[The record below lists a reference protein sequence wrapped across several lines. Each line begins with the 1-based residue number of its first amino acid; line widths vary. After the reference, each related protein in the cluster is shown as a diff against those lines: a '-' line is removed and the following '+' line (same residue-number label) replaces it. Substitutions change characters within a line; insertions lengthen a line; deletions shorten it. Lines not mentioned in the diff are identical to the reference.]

1 MINYLL
7 IIMMKKSLFFT
18 LLCFFVQSAYSQCSD
33 FQITVDKTSVCAPDI
48 VRFQISNSIAG
59 SSYEWDVGNGTVYGS
74 DTLYSLFT
82 TEGVVNARVKITLP
96 SGKTCVVVQKA
107 ILIVNDVPKPK
118 FTSSR
123 VLLCQGPDSIL
134 LTDITLNSASRSWVV
149 DGSNYGNTSNAI
161 EHRFVNAGPKRVSLV
176 VVDSNGC
183 QGVAEFID
191 TIKVY
196 KNPNFAFTSSQTSGC
211 VPSTIDFNLTKDP
224 DLAPF
229 TKNFLWTFDEDP
241 TDTTST
247 ATALSR
253 IYPKSGAYS
262 VKLEVAVSNNCKY
275 EIDKKDYIQLG
286 DTVPIDLL
294 SGALNSCK
302 NDIIDIYQANDTL
315 TGSLSWTFS
324 GLPHEISNITND
336 SASLKVLSSGNLDV
350 VLDYTQN
357 GCKTTKEF
365 LNFISVQEVKARF
378 SSPNRYSCSVPHTV
392 NLINSSD
399 TLDASSLLYNWKIID
414 DGAITFSSTQENP
427 NFTFNTLP
435 AQYDVELSIVG
446 DNGCTETLRRNNY
459 IYQDSLNLQ
468 FTVSP
473 KFGCVGQE
481 IQISNNTR
489 QSSYLGPDNF
499 KWYFFDKDG
508 STILDS
514 SNLFAPVITYADTG
528 FYDICVV
535 GYNSLGCTD
544 TLRLNNVVEI
554 ITSDLKYAV
563 SDTIFCA
570 SDNII
575 LTGSSTPSKV
585 DYDYIWK
592 FTQAPGVNTRSQ
604 LSYTH
609 KGSLVNAKIP
619 VIGTYEAVVT
629 HSISGGCLTS
639 DTFQVHSNGILGRIL
654 SDSLS
659 GCAPLD
665 VNPTLLKYDNKFEGH
680 SDTSLSYQWTT
691 SSNSGVL
698 LKDTFTDKPSLTF
711 TENGDFIVSL
721 VAKNSAGCIFNG
733 SSNKI
738 MTGVR
743 AGISIADNLVCFGD
757 SIDAVDHSYNG
768 VTGVYWSIVPNVPH
782 SVSIVG
788 DNGINVAVESPGSY
802 YLQQIVTNEGK
813 CSDTTTQEFEII
825 QVKASFNA
833 VDTFLKC
840 APIYAEFESTSLDA
854 DTLIWNFGIGDN
866 FKTTRSNAGYI
877 YQRNSG
883 WIEGFDISLIAKNA
897 EGCSDTFVQ
906 QDYLVVAGPKPLF
919 EMQNIVGCEPLEVSF
934 IDKSSDAESFYLNYN
949 DGSRLDSSKS
959 GSDLGT
965 HAYTVKVSNILRQ
978 SVLPSIIVYDS
989 VGCAAVYE
997 PEDSIIIYKNPEIQ
1011 LAFDND
1017 IESCSPFHIV
1027 FEDTGRYADTRQWFY
1042 GNSAIT
1048 AIQKDSFIETLVG
1061 NHNLRLIANN
1071 TKGCSDT
1078 ADQIITV
1085 LETPVASFFIQ
1096 DKACLNENILFSSS
1110 SASPT
1115 PYEYF
1120 KWDFGEPL
1128 SPQNINSTDI
1138 NPVFSYKNRGI
1149 KKIAFLA
1156 GFSNGCRDSITK
1168 NLSMTDASDLMKP
1181 EIKYISFT
1189 DNYELE
1195 VVYNISSFDKFRNY
1209 RISDGST
1216 EYEEFD
1222 ETKDRVNVSFDSE
1235 PSMACYSLT
1244 MLDYCELESAPSTT
1258 HCFIALTVSSTES
1271 YKNELSWTPY
1281 QGWTNVED
1289 YDIFRKDENDV
1300 FMKIAT
1306 VSDDI
1311 NSYIDEGLC
1320 DQSYEYYVSAN
1331 HPSFSY
1337 TSNSYSVSQR
1347 PLYIKNE
1354 SLSAIS
1360 NVSISG
1366 ESEIAISWSKSQF
1379 SEFLNY
1385 KVAKYQDDKNTLVN
1399 EFAVTDTFFK
1409 DNNVETSEHS
1419 YIYTVVEADR
1429 CGLFTNEGREGKSIL
1444 LKGEYLDG
1452 SNLNWSAYENWE
1464 NGVKEYNVEINEAGT
1479 FINVNT
1485 TPSDS
1490 RSFFEKKYYKE
1501 ISGKNCYRVYGLS
1514 YKGDTSYSNTVC
1526 LNGKPIVVLPTGF
1539 TPNGDGLNDE
1549 FKPIAQFI
1557 QEGELLN
1564 LNSFV
1569 FSIFSRW
1576 GEKIYETTNPAD
1588 GWDGSYLRSPCQQG
1602 SYIYQL
1608 TATGVNGRK
1617 IYKNGS
1623 VTLLR

>member
-7 IIMMKKSLFFT
+7 IIMMKKALSFT
-18 LLCFFVQSAYSQCSD
+18 LLCFFVQFSYSQCSV
-33 FQITVDKTSVCAPDI
+33 FQVTTDKTSVCAPDL

-59 SSYEWDVGNGTVYGS
+59 SSYEWDVGDGTVYGS
-74 DTLYSLFT
+74 DTLYSPFT
-82 TEGVVNARVKITLP
+82 TEGVVDARVKITLP
-96 SGKTCVVVQKA
+96 NGKTCVVIQKA

-149 DGSNYGNTSNAI
+149 DGSNYGNTKKVI
-161 EHRFVNAGPKRVSLV
+161 EHTFVDAGLKRVSLV

-183 QGVAEFID
+183 KGVAEFID

-196 KNPNFAFTSSQTSGC
+196 NNPNFAFTSSQTSGC
-211 VPSTIDFNLTKDP
+211 VPSTIDFSLSNDP

-229 TKNFLWTFDEDP
+229 NKSYLWTFDDDP
-241 TDTTST
+241 KDTTST
-247 ATALSR
+247 ATSLSR

-262 VKLEVAVSNNCKY
+262 LKLEVAVSNNCKY
-275 EIDKKDYIQLG
+275 EIDKQDYIQLG
-286 DTVPIDLL
+286 DTVPMDLL

-302 NDIIDIYQANDTL
+302 NDIIDIYQTNDTL
-315 TGSLSWTFS
+315 TGSVSWTFS
-324 GLPHEISNITND
+324 GLSRKIFNTTND
-336 SASLKVLSSGNLDV
+336 SASIKVLSSGNLNV
-350 VLDYTQN
+350 ALSYTQN

-365 LNFISVQEVKARF
+365 LKFIRVQEVKARF
-378 SSPNRYSCSVPHTV
+378 SSPNRYSCAVPHTV

-399 TLDASSLLYNWKIID
+399 TVDASSLTYNWRIID
-414 DGAITFSSTQENP
+414 GETTTFSSTQENP
-427 NFTFNTLP
+427 YFTFTTLP

-446 DNGCTETLRRNNY
+446 DNGCRDTLRRKNY

-473 KFGCVGQE
+473 KFGCVGQQ

-514 SNLFAPVITYADTG
+514 SDVFAPTITYADTG
-528 FYDICVV
+528 FYDIRAI
-535 GYNSLGCTD
+535 GYNSFGCTD
-544 TLRLNNVVEI
+544 TLRLDDIVEI
-554 ITSDLKYAV
+554 IKSDLKYSI

-570 SDNII
+570 SDNIV
-575 LTGSSTPSKV
+575 LTGNSTPSKV
-585 DYDYIWK
+585 EYDYNWK
-592 FTQAPGVNTRSQ
+592 FTQIPGINTRSQ

-609 KGSLVNAKIP
+609 KGSLVNTKIP

-665 VNPTLLKYDNKFEGH
+665 VNPVLIIEKNKFEGN

-691 SSNSGVL
+691 SSKSGVL
-698 LKDTFTDKPSLTF
+698 LKNTFTDKPSLTF
-711 TENGDFIVSL
+711 TENGDFIISL

-738 MTGVR
+738 LTGVR
-743 AGISIADNLVCFGD
+743 AGISISDNLVCFGD
-757 SIDAVDHSYNG
+757 SIYAIDNSHNN
-768 VTGVYWSIVPNVPH
+768 VTGVSWSIVPNASH
-782 SVSIVG
+782 SVTIAG
-788 DNGINVAVESPGSY
+788 NRIIVAVDSPGSY

-813 CSDTTTQEFEII
+813 CSDTTTQDFEIV
-825 QVKASFNA
+825 QVKASFKA
-833 VDTFLKC
+833 IDTFLRC
-840 APIYAEFESTSLDA
+840 APIYAEFESTSLEA
-854 DTLIWNFGIGDN
+854 DTLIWNFGIGEN
-866 FKTTRSNAGYI
+866 FKTTRINAGYI

-883 WIEGFDISLIAKNA
+883 WGEGFDISLVAKNA
-897 EGCSDTFVQ
+897 EGCSDTFVK

-919 EMQNIVGCEPLEVSF
+919 EMQNNVGCEPLEVSF
-934 IDKSSDAESFYLNYN
+934 IDKSSDAESFYLNFN
-949 DGSRLDSSKS
+949 DGSRLDTNKT
-959 GSDLGT
+959 GSFIGT
-965 HAYTVKVSNILRQ
+965 HTYVVQAANVLNQTVK
-978 SVLPSIIVYDS
+978 PSLIVYDS

-997 PEDSIIIYKNPEIQ
+997 PAEPVIIFKTPEIL

-1017 IESCSPFHIV
+1017 IESCSPFNII
-1027 FEDTGRYADTRQWFY
+1027 FEDTGLYVNTRQWFY
-1042 GNSAIT
+1042 ENRAIT
-1048 AIQKDSFIETLVG
+1048 KFQKDSFIDTLVG
-1061 NHNLRLIANN
+1061 NHDLRLIANN
-1071 TKGCSDT
+1071 TNGCSDT

-1085 LETPVASFFIQ
+1085 LETPKVSFSIQ
-1096 DKACLNENILFSSS
+1096 DTVCLKETILFSSI
-1110 SASPT
+1110 SASHT
-1115 PYEYF
+1115 AYEYF

-1128 SPQNINSTDI
+1128 LPDNMNSTDI
-1138 NPVFSYKNRGI
+1138 NPVFRYQDKGD

-1156 GFSNGCRDSITK
+1156 GFSNGCKDSITK
-1168 NLSMTDASDLMKP
+1168 NLTMTDADDIVTP
-1181 EIKYISFT
+1181 GIKYVSFT

-1195 VVYNISSFDKFRNY
+1195 VVYNLSSFGKFRNY
-1209 RISDGST
+1209 KISDGNT
-1216 EYEEFD
+1216 KYEEFD
-1222 ETKDRVNVSFDSE
+1222 ETKDRFIVSFDSE
-1235 PSMACYSLT
+1235 PSVACYSLT
-1244 MLDYCELESAPSTT
+1244 VLDYCELESSPSTT
-1258 HCFIALTVSSTES
+1258 HCFITLTVSSTES

-1281 QGWTNVED
+1281 QGWTNVDD

-1300 FMKIAT
+1300 FVKIAT

-1337 TSNSYSVSQR
+1337 TSKSYNVSQR

-1354 SLSAIS
+1354 SLSGIS
-1360 NVSISG
+1360 NVSVSG

-1409 DNNVETSEHS
+1409 DNNVEISEHS

-1526 LNGKPIVVLPTGF
+1526 LSGKPIVVLPTGF
-1539 TPNGDGLNDE
+1539 SPNGDGLNDE